1 MLEVSSSFIVGI
13 SINITKMYTTMLI
26 SENPTSVV
34 PNHKRHSQK
43 QHQQR

>member
-13 SINITKMYTTMLI
+13 NINNTKMYITMLI
-26 SENPTSVV
+26 LEIPSSVV

-43 QHQQR
+43 QHQQS